1 MINKKTSEILEI
13 VDKDNQLT
21 GKTGKRGEMHKKG
34 IMHRTVNVF
43 VFGPKGVLLQKRSA
57 KRYMNPLAWDV
68 STAEHLKPGE
78 TYCQGAA
85 RGLKE
90 ELGIDVQPVR
100 IRGPFLYKHDVP
112 ERKLIDRE
120 FSELYRA
127 DYDGKIKFD
136 KEEVAEARFFDPE
149 EIKKMIRK
157 NPGQFTPWFLI
168 DWKYMETM
176 GLV

>member
-1 MINKKTSEILEI
+1 
-13 VDKDNQLT
+13 
-21 GKTGKRGEMHKKG
+21 
-34 IMHRTVNVF
+34 
-43 VFGPKGVLLQKRSA
+43 
-57 KRYMNPLAWDV
+57 
-68 STAEHLKPGE
+68 
-78 TYCQGAA
+78 
-85 RGLKE
+85 
-90 ELGIDVQPVR
+90 
-100 IRGPFLYKHDVP
+100 VP